1 MAYGTVSYQQSINH
15 LDAWVPGKVIG
26 FGFGFGFAMGE
37 RAMIE
42 DRFAAIILQSSM
54 DWTATYEMQLRTGLS
69 SLVVT
74 DVDSKRLLNV

>member
-1 MAYGTVSYQQSINH
+1 
-15 LDAWVPGKVIG
+15 
-26 FGFGFGFAMGE
+26 
-37 RAMIE
+37 MIE